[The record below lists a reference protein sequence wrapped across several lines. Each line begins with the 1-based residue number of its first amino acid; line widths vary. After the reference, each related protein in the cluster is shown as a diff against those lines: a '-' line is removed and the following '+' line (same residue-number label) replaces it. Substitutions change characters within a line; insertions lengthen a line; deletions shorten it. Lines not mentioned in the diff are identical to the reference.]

1 MNTLSVSKSSTGEV
15 VMKSNNKDVITILK
29 SALETDYPGTKIY
42 IYNPTGSLILVISKS
57 LTVEEIKLL
66 LANHQNVGSL
76 ELTITGLKSVEDDIK
91 LNSKEVLFGT
101 LMDVFTKIFITKE
114 IRFPKGVI
122 PEDHVRLKLNLLWI
136 KNYTV
141 RQLKDA
147 DGDVRKIALVAT
159 KENIDKISEGYS
171 ELFESVF
178 NRIWSEVESLAEN
191 K

>member
-29 SALETDYPGTKIY
+29 SALEIDYPGTK

-57 LTVEEIKLL
+57 LTAEEIKLL
-66 LANHQNVGSL
+66 LANHPNVGSL

-136 KNYTV
+136 KNYTI

-159 KENIDKISEGYS
+159 KENIDKISEEYS

>member
-1 MNTLSVSKSSTGEV
+1 
-15 VMKSNNKDVITILK
+15 
-29 SALETDYPGTKIY
+29 
-42 IYNPTGSLILVISKS
+42 
-57 LTVEEIKLL
+57 
-66 LANHQNVGSL
+66 
-76 ELTITGLKSVEDDIK
+76 
-91 LNSKEVLFGT
+91 
-101 LMDVFTKIFITKE
+101 MDVFTKIFITKE

-147 DGDVRKIALVAT
+147 DDDVRKIALVAT
-159 KENIDKISEGYS
+159 KENIDKISEEYS

-178 NRIWSEVESLAEN
+178 NRVWSEVESLAKN